1 MQLSLPE
8 SEAHIGRFSAY
19 CCEQVINLC
28 SRFGGCG
35 QRVAYLARESGEPIF
50 ITNRGEADS
59 VYMSIEAY
67 EEREKMLAHR
77 ASILAAETARL
88 AGAPAVTQEALD
100 AKVGMFLNG
109 KV

>member
-1 MQLSLPE
+1 MTIRPSTALRNEYLQISL
-8 SEAHIGRFSAY
+8 
-19 CCEQVINLC
+19 
-28 SRFGGCG
+28 
-35 QRVAYLARESGEPIF
+35 LARESGEPIF
-50 ITNRGEADS
+50 ITNKGEADG

-67 EEREKMLAHR
+67 EEREKMLAHL